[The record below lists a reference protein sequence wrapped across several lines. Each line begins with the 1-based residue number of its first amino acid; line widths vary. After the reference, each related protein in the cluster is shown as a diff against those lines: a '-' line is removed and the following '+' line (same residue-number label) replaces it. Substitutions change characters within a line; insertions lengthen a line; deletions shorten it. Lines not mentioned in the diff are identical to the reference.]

1 VKIRAE
7 LFTGVP
13 RKIYRVAL
21 RGNIV
26 ICANFDTM
34 LGNLWS
40 FEERS
45 VPRKFAP
52 FCRTV
57 SLLVIFTVTFVTAA
71 YAQTPLKTIDNPNG
85 GRTVY
90 GTVDGAN
97 SEASAMGI
105 ILRSMHQQYADRPQV
120 GNVFRVRNTN
130 SVAVFFTL
138 IKRNQGNAPIAGMI
152 IASRVSATDVEAA
165 LLSDDAARFGKS
177 INPML
182 TTLFKVWRPGGA
194 QLAASQGS
202 GQASPGAGG
211 AKFPTMHTVTTPD
224 HSVTVSLPD
233 GWKMRDG
240 SNGGTL
246 IADGPNGEL
255 ASLGFPYG
263 AMNSADPRVQRTM
276 QFAQSPQGRNTSY
289 AKALYYPYGQDPG
302 KTFIDLNQMRARL
315 MGQQP
320 ATIEVKQKSV
330 VPNSRCV
337 HLQGILDRH
346 DGKGQKAFN
355 TVFCIGPLSP
365 MGQYMDLAYH
375 TEAPA
380 AQFDR
385 ELPVLGAILQ
395 SYNVDMN
402 IVNRE
407 AGAIAAPAIAQIH
420 AIGQAAA
427 QQAAS
432 AHAAEDAH
440 NQAVEAR
447 WDAQDRQN
455 QGFSNYLLD
464 QTVIQDNSVNGHATV
479 WNGTADALVKA
490 DPNRFEIVNTPNYWK
505 GIDY

>member
-1 VKIRAE
+1 MVQKSARVCR
-7 LFTGVP
+7 FT
-13 RKIYRVAL
+13 
-21 RGNIV
+21 
-26 ICANFDTM
+26 
-34 LGNLWS
+34 S
-40 FEERS
+40 F
-45 VPRKFAP
+45 F
-52 FCRTV
+52 
-57 SLLVIFTVTFVTAA
+57 VIFAAAMVTAA
-71 YAQTPLKTIDNPNG
+71 SAQTPLKTIDNANG
-85 GRTVY
+85 GRIVY

-120 GNVFRVRNTN
+120 GEVFRVRGTN

-138 IKRNQGNAPIAGMI
+138 TKRNQGNAPIAGMI
-152 IASRVSATDVEAA
+152 IASQVSDKDVEAA
-165 LLSDDAARFGKS
+165 LLSDDASRFGKT

-182 TTLFKVWRPGGA
+182 TTLFKVWHPGGA
-194 QLAASQGS
+194 SLASAQSA
-202 GQASPGAGG
+202 GQASAQSATSGAGAG
-211 AKFPTMHTVTTPD
+211 KLPPMHTITTPD

-233 GWKMRDG
+233 GWKMRNG

-246 IADGPNGEL
+246 MADGPDGEF

-276 QFAQSPQGRNTSY
+276 QFAQSAAGRNTSY

-302 KTFIDLNQMRARL
+302 KTFVDLNQMRLRMAGL
-315 MGQQP
+315 PPTTMQ
-320 ATIEVKQKSV
+320 VKQEA
-330 VPNSRCV
+330 PLPGRCA
-337 HLQGILDRH
+337 HLQGVLDRH
-346 DGKGQKAFN
+346 DGKGTKAFN
-355 TVFCIGPLSP
+355 TVFCAGQLSP

-375 TEAPA
+375 TEAPV
-380 AQFDR
+380 AQFDK
-385 ELPVLGAILQ
+385 ELPTLGAILQ
-395 SYNVDMN
+395 SYNVDMST
-402 IVNRE
+402 VNRE

-440 NQAVEAR
+440 NQSVEAR

-479 WNGTADALVKA
+479 WNSTADALVKA